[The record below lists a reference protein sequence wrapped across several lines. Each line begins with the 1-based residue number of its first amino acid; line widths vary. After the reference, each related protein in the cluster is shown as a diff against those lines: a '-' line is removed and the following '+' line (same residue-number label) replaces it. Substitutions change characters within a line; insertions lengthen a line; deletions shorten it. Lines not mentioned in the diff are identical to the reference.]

1 MVYGTDLLGPMHRHQ
16 LLEFAIRSAFQ
27 SPSEVIASATVTA
40 AELFN
45 LTEEIGDLS
54 PGKRA
59 DLIALAGNPLEDLGV
74 LQQPDEY
81 LKLVMKDGVIYK
93 NQLAAKNND

>member
-16 LLEFAIRSAFQ
+16 LLEFSIRSAFQ

-45 LTEEIGDLS
+45 
-54 PGKRA
+54 
-59 DLIALAGNPLEDLGV
+59 
-74 LQQPDEY
+74 
-81 LKLVMKDGVIYK
+81 
-93 NQLAAKNND
+93 

>member
-16 LLEFAIRSAFQ
+16 LLEFSIRSAFQ
-27 SPSEVIASATVTA
+27 SASEVIASATVTA

-45 LTEEIGDLS
+45 MTEEIGDLS
-54 PGKRA
+54 AGKRA
-59 DLIALAGNPLEDLGV
+59 DVIALAGNPLEDLGV
-74 LQQPDEY
+74 LQRPDEC

-93 NQLAAKNND
+93 NDYAVTDNN

>member
-16 LLEFAIRSAFQ
+16 LLEFSIRSAFQ
-27 SPSEVIASATVTA
+27 SPLEVIASATVTA

-59 DLIALAGNPLEDLGV
+59 DIIALAGNPLEDLGI
-74 LQQPDEY
+74 LQEPEKY
-81 LKLVMKDGVIYK
+81 LKLVMKDGIIYK
-93 NQLAAKNND
+93 NQLASTKTD

>member
-16 LLEFAIRSAFQ
+16 LLEFSIRSAIQ
-27 SPSEVIASATVTA
+27 SPLEVIASATLTA

-59 DLIALAGNPLEDLGV
+59 DIIALAGNPLENLGI
-74 LQQPDEY
+74 LQDPEKY
-81 LKLVMKDGVIYK
+81 LKLVMKDGIIYK
-93 NQLAAKNND
+93 NQLISTKTN